1 LFIPWRRATQAALS
15 SSEES
20 GQMTSRTA
28 ISADTHTEREGRI
41 RAAFYRG
48 DELNV
53 RKTAFVR
60 ALCGLADE
68 LLREDTALADLTV
81 DALRIGDCQCAVE
94 IRAKERGV
102 AAGVDEAQWLYER
115 AGLTASRAVEDGDWI
130 DAGNVLVRAEGNAEV
145 LLSLERVV
153 VNLMQRMSGI
163 ATTTR
168 QLVEAISVQ
177 SPNAHAV
184 ATRKTPWGL
193 LDKRAVH
200 IGGGGTHRLS
210 LADAILIKTNHLLLA
225 SYGTGIGLERAVQR
239 AWRDRKA
246 AAFFEVEVT
255 TAEEAVLC
263 ARALRDL
270 QTADGSCPC
279 VLMLDNFSAAQAA
292 SAVAA
297 LQDQDLHDAV
307 LVEASGNIA
316 ESSLAAYAAAGVDV
330 ISIGALTHSSR
341 ALDLSARVIPGA
353 R

>member
-1 LFIPWRRATQAALS
+1 L
-15 SSEES
+15 
-20 GQMTSRTA
+20 TSRTA
-28 ISADTHTEREGRI
+28 ISAETHTEREDRI

-48 DELNV
+48 DDLNV
-53 RKTAFVR
+53 RKTAYVR

-81 DALRIGDCQCAVE
+81 GALEIGDYQCTIE
-94 IRAKERGV
+94 IRAKEKGV
-102 AAGVDEAQWLYER
+102 AAGIDEAQWLFER
-115 AGLTASRAVEDGDWI
+115 AGLAASRAVNDGDLI
-130 DAGNVLVRAEGNAEV
+130 DAGDVLVRAEGNAEV

-168 QLVEAISVQ
+168 QLVEAVSQ
-177 SPNAHAV
+177 QWPNAHVA

-225 SYGTGIGLERAVQR
+225 SHSIGIGLEEAVQR
-239 AWRDRKA
+239 AWEAHKS
-246 AAFFEVEVT
+246 AAFLEVEVT
-255 TAEEAVLC
+255 TTEEAVLC

-270 QTADGSCPC
+270 QTADSSCPC
-279 VLMLDNFSAAQAA
+279 ILMLDNFSAAQAA

-297 LQDQDLHDAV
+297 LQDQDLHHAV
-307 LVEASGNIA
+307 LIEASGNIA
-316 ESSLAAYAAAGVDV
+316 ESSLAAYAAAGVDT
-330 ISIGALTHSSR
+330 ISIGALTHSPR
-341 ALDLSARVIPGA
+341 ALDLSAKIIPGA